1 MPDERVI
8 TEDDVRKR
16 AEANGL
22 SIEERYVPGMAKG
35 LERTRGAL
43 AKLDPAT
50 LRDIEP
56 AVIFRAKG

>member
-1 MPDERVI
+1 MPDQSSV
-8 TEDDVRKR
+8 TEDDIRKR

-35 LERTRGAL
+35 LERTREAL
-43 AKLDPAT
+43 AKLDPAA